1 LEKEFNDERLRMT
14 TAIFVIREYRSQDEE
29 DVINVWN
36 QCGLIVPQ
44 NDPRR
49 DIEKKVQ
56 FQPQWFFVG
65 ILNGRLIS
73 SVMVGYEGHRGWINY
88 LAVLPDF
95 QRRGYGRRM
104 MEKAES
110 VLREAG
116 CPKINLQVRKSNTS
130 VIQFYVACGYSEDH
144 VVSLGKRL

>member
-1 LEKEFNDERLRMT
+1 MT
-14 TAIFVIREYRSQDEE
+14 HAQFVIRKYHPSDEE
-29 DVINVWN
+29 DVIRLWDE
-36 QCGLIVPQ
+36 CGLIVPQ

-65 ILNGRLIS
+65 ILDGRLIS
-73 SVMVGYEGHRGWINY
+73 SMMVGYEGHRGWINY
-88 LAVLPDF
+88 LAVLPSF
-95 QRRGYGRRM
+95 QRRGYGRHM
-104 MEKAES
+104 MERAES

-130 VIQFYVACGYSEDH
+130 VIQFYKACGYSEDA
-144 VVSLGKRL
+144 VISLGKRL